1 MTGPG
6 TVGWMQGRSS
16 FREWAEGLGP
26 EQRNLGG
33 PVTWV
38 VLTLGAALVL
48 AAAQTP
54 RVAGLLELDLPPVLA
69 FYLLALTSAL
79 TVRGLEA
86 RRSVTPLQRGLGRL
100 ANNFTFQLALSS
112 TVAFSEPPGTFAFAA
127 LPVMGACFKGMV
139 LRPSP
144 RHPYLAAAHGLGMAV
159 ALAMNPATAQVV
171 VFASVAPLALG
182 GLVVSGFVSA
192 GLAEQGTALEQLR
205 AAIRAQVL
213 AGRGA
218 EVERL
223 SLTLERALALGVESR
238 AALGESRR
246 GAEAVLE
253 ASCAPSLEGPALEKI
268 RDGVASLSGAL
279 GRLAGAIQAT
289 RELGREVPLPA
300 AGLEAVPALAL
311 AREVVAGLAPRY
323 PQVAFSCRA
332 TSRHA
337 EQGAAAVGGGHAS
350 LRRILENLAVNACE
364 GDGTRGARRVELVV
378 SAEPEARLLAIEVR
392 DDGPGLPATL
402 LARPVA
408 PFGGT
413 KVNGSGLGL
422 YVAERLARASGGLLR
437 RENPSEGGARVIVF
451 LPEVAAR

>member
-6 TVGWMQGRSS
+6 TLGWMQGRSS

-26 EQRNLGG
+26 EQRGLGG
-33 PVTWV
+33 PTTWV
-38 VLTLGAALVL
+38 VATLGAALAL
-48 AAAQTP
+48 AAVQAP
-54 RVAGLLELDLPPVLA
+54 RFAGLLQLDLPPVLGS
-69 FYLLALTSAL
+69 YLLALASAL
-79 TVRGLEA
+79 TVRGLEV
-86 RRSVTPLQRGLGRL
+86 RRPVSRVQRGLGRL
-100 ANNFTFQLALSS
+100 VNNFTFQLALSS
-112 TVAFSEPPGTFAFAA
+112 TVAFSEPPGTFALAA

-139 LRPSP
+139 LRPEP

-159 ALAMNPATAQVV
+159 ALALNPTPEHVV
-171 VFASVAPLALG
+171 VFASVGPLALG

-192 GLAEQGTALEQLR
+192 GLAAQETALEQLR

-223 SLTLERALALGVESR
+223 SFTLERALALGGESS
-238 AALGESRR
+238 AALGESQRS
-246 GAEAVLE
+246 AEAVLE
-253 ASCAPSLEGPALEKI
+253 ASRAPGLEGPALEKI
-268 RDGVASLSGAL
+268 REEVVSLRGAL
-279 GRLAGAIQAT
+279 GRLASAIQET
-289 RELGREVPLPA
+289 RELGREVPIPA

-337 EQGAAAVGGGHAS
+337 EQGAAAVGGGRAS
-350 LRRILENLAVNACE
+350 LRRILENLGANACE
-364 GDGTRGARRVELVV
+364 GDGTRTARHVEVVV

-392 DDGPGLPATL
+392 DDGPGLPAAL
-402 LARPVA
+402 LARPIA

-413 KVNGSGLGL
+413 KANGSGLGL

-437 RENPSEGGARVIVF
+437 RENPSEGGARVTVF